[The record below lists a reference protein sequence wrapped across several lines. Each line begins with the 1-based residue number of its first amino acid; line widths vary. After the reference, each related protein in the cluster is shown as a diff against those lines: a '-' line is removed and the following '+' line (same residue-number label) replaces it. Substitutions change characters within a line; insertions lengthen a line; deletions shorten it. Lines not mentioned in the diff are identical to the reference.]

1 MPYTLNGEILA
12 NGQPFT
18 VGEVQYSGAEMSLWS
33 REDLAALGI
42 VWVEPEPPAPPTAE
56 QCLAALADLRWQ
68 KTQTMPAY
76 DGATDVPAD
85 TARSVVTSK
94 VLAAQFLTPEQ
105 QMTPQQFKLK
115 PGEWRTWTVPDLIAY
130 GMGIGAYMQLCF
142 DHEADL
148 EAQIRAA
155 EDPAS
160 IDITTGWPG

>member
-1 MPYTLNGEILA
+1 MPYVLNGEPLA
-12 NGQPFT
+12 AGQAFT
-18 VGEVQYSGAEMSLWS
+18 ANDVQYPGNLLDLWS
-33 REDLAALGI
+33 REDLAAIG
-42 VWVEPEPPAPPTAE
+42 VEWAEPEPAAPLTLE

-68 KTQTMPAY
+68 KTQAMPEY

-115 PGEWRTWTVPDLIAY
+115 PVEWRSWTVPDLIAY

>member
-1 MPYTLNGEILA
+1 MAYTLNGGALA
-12 NGQPFT
+12 YGQPFT
-18 VGEVQYSGAEMSLWS
+18 VADIQYSGIELTLWS
-33 REDLAALGI
+33 REALAEIGV
-42 VWVEPEPPAPPTAE
+42 VWVEPETAAPLTFA

-68 KTQTMPAY
+68 KTQTMPSY

-115 PGEWRTWTVPDLIAY
+115 PSEWRSWTVPDLVAY

-160 IDITTGWPG
+160 IDITTVWPG

>member
-1 MPYTLNGEILA
+1 MPYAHNDELLVH
-12 NGQPFT
+12 GQPFEIN
-18 VGEVQYSGAEMSLWS
+18 GIRYSGAELTLWA
-33 REDLAALGI
+33 REDLSEIG
-42 VWVEPEPPAPPTAE
+42 VEWVEPEPAAPLTLD
-56 QCLAALADLRWQ
+56 QCLAALADVRWH
-68 KTQTMPAY
+68 KTQTMPEY
-76 DGATDVPAD
+76 DGATNVPAD

-115 PGEWRTWTVPDLIAY
+115 PGEWRSWTVPDLIAY

-148 EAQIRAA
+148 EAQIRVA

>member
-1 MPYTLNGEILA
+1 MPYVLNGEALA

-18 VGEVQYSGAEMSLWS
+18 ADDVQYPGNLLDLWT
-33 REDLAALGI
+33 REDLAEIG
-42 VWVEPEPPAPPTAE
+42 VEWVEPEPAAPPTLE
-56 QCLAALADLRWQ
+56 QCLAALADLRWH
-68 KTQTMPAY
+68 KTQTMPEY

-115 PGEWRTWTVPDLIAY
+115 PGEWRSWTVPDLIAY
-130 GMGIGAYMQLCF
+130 GMGIGTYMQLCF
-142 DHEADL
+142 DHEAVL
-148 EAQIRAA
+148 EAQIKAA

-160 IDITTGWPG
+160 IDITTGWPE